1 MTNNSQ
7 QVYLDPPSYLGDDET
22 TIVFTQNVTRIVE
35 NPIIQ
40 NEEIEN
46 ENIESHEATE
56 YEELSL
62 RLSPTFFQII
72 KTMMNLPDDHF
83 AWSYS
88 NPT

>member
-40 NEEIEN
+40 NDEKEN
-46 ENIESHEATE
+46 EIINIESHEATE

-62 RLSPTFFQII
+62 RLSPTFFQTQQGIVSLT
-72 KTMMNLPDDHF
+72 KHWTR
-83 AWSYS
+83 
-88 NPT
+88 T